1 MAMLHLLTAYHDR
14 DTNGIGMLS
23 CTMVHRLAL
32 VAFLGSGLLATGPA
46 GAATVLGP
54 DGQAVIGPDGT
65 PLQQTKFEAACGAAV
80 QRFCPALAAAPG
92 QTRNEVI
99 CLRPYR
105 SSLSFTCRR
114 AVDSARK

>member
-1 MAMLHLLTAYHDR
+1 MALLHLLSLYHDR

-23 CTMVHRLAL
+23 CAMFHRLASAAF
-32 VAFLGSGLLATGPA
+32 VALGLLAGTA
-46 GAATVLGP
+46 DAATVLGP

-65 PLQQTKFEAACGAAV
+65 PMQQTAFEATCGGAI
-80 QRFCPALAAAPG
+80 QRFCPTLAATPG

-105 SSLSFTCRR
+105 SSLPYACRK
-114 AVDSARK
+114 AVDAARK